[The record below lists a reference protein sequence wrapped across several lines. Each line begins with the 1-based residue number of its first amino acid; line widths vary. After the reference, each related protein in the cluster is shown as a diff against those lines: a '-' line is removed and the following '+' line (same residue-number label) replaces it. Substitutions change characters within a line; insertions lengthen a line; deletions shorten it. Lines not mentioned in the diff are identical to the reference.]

1 MRYPIPNIY
10 GTPTILFSSSDPLI
24 SDLEIVRLLS
34 SSGADVNAED
44 DDSWTPLLNATK
56 EGHLEVVK
64 FLVDNGAKLEHR

>member
-1 MRYPIPNIY
+1 M
-10 GTPTILFSSSDPLI
+10 

-44 DDSWTPLLNATK
+44 DDSWTALLNATK